1 MFPNYLITLA
11 GAGYSPVGTPAARG
25 ALDEG
30 SNVSK
35 AKTSTRWEV
44 TARVLAAILGG
55 YATAYAATAFLS
67 VYLPLVRSE
76 RVVFASLACFAV
88 YTIAIIYAFAA
99 RSARRAWLVPVG
111 VTALMALAA
120 YLPTDF
126 GVRP

>member
-1 MFPNYLITLA
+1 MA
-11 GAGYSPVGTPAARG
+11 GNSPVGTPAARV

-88 YTIAIIYAFAA
+88 YTIAIVYAFAA
-99 RSARRAWLVPVG
+99 RSALCAWLVLVG
-111 VTALMALAA
+111 VTVLMALAA